1 MNYEEKMNELLEE
14 HMTEKGFQFWKAL
27 NSKIPPV
34 WKRPTSSTGKYHK
47 KREGYVP
54 NVDEHTYDML
64 ISASKIYRMFDIK
77 EKTSE
82 CDLLLLGIAMH
93 DIIKYGHENDR
104 DHTHKE
110 HDRMIANRIEENKET
125 YLKLFE
131 DEEQVNILINMVR
144 YHSGRWS
151 ADVKDMNSFDFKDHH
166 PYVLFVH
173 ILDMLSAADC
183 LK

>member
-1 MNYEEKMNELLEE
+1 MNYEEKMNELLKD
-14 HMTEKGFQFWKAL
+14 HMTERGYEFWIAL
-27 NSKIPPV
+27 NKKIPPV

-64 ISASKIYRMFDIK
+64 LSGTKIYRMFDIK
-77 EKTSE
+77 KKTSD
-82 CDLLLLGIAMH
+82 CDMILLGIAMH

-110 HDRMIANRIEENKET
+110 HDRLIADRIVEKKET
-125 YLKLFE
+125 FLQLLN
-131 DEEQVNILINMVR
+131 EEQVDILIEMVR
-144 YHSGRWS
+144 FHSGRWS
-151 ADVKDMNSFDFKDHH
+151 ADANINDFNFKDHH

-173 ILDMLSAADC
+173 MLDMLSAADC
-183 LK
+183 LR